1 MIPKPHIYARALRP
15 IAVAVCVCCMLAIG
29 IPAPAQ
35 TTQQKVPVITL
46 GRIAAPSLKNGK
58 LTPTLTTRQEI
69 LKNGLLLADVNNCR
83 VTQYKFTLLAPNK
96 GFYGPIYVTG
106 GELTDSLKNKIK
118 SQSGPNV
125 KIYIED
131 IKMNYRGN
139 LMDANPVV
147 LRYDE

>member
-1 MIPKPHIYARALRP
+1 
-15 IAVAVCVCCMLAIG
+15 
-29 IPAPAQ
+29 
-35 TTQQKVPVITL
+35 VITL

>member
-1 MIPKPHIYARALRP
+1 
-15 IAVAVCVCCMLAIG
+15 MLAIG

-35 TTQQKVPVITL
+35 TTPQKVPVITL
-46 GRIAAPSLKNGK
+46 GRIAAPSQKNGK

-83 VTQYKFTLLAPNK
+83 VTEYKFTLLAPNK

-118 SQSGPNV
+118 SQDGPNV
-125 KIYIED
+125 KVYIEAM
-131 IKMNYRGN
+131 KMNYRGN
-139 LMDANPVV
+139 IMDANPVV
-147 LRYDE
+147 LKYDE

>member
-1 MIPKPHIYARALRP
+1 MAGL
-15 IAVAVCVCCMLAIG
+15 VCACMLHLSL
-29 IPAPAQ
+29 PTQAQ

-46 GRIAAPSLKNGK
+46 GRIAAPTQKNGK
-58 LTPTLTTRQEI
+58 LIPTLTTRQEI

-96 GFYGPIYVTG
+96 GLYGPIYVTG

-118 SQSGPNV
+118 SQDGPNV
-125 KIYIED
+125 KVYIEA

-147 LRYDE
+147 LKYNE

>member
-1 MIPKPHIYARALRP
+1 
-15 IAVAVCVCCMLAIG
+15 MLAIG

-35 TTQQKVPVITL
+35 TTPQKVPVITL
-46 GRIAAPSLKNGK
+46 GRIAAPSQKNGK

-83 VTQYKFTLLAPNK
+83 VTEYKFTLLAPNK

-118 SQSGPNV
+118 SQDGPNV
-125 KIYIED
+125 KVYIEG

-139 LMDANPVV
+139 IMDANPVV
-147 LRYDE
+147 LKYDE